1 MPPQKSIP
9 ASQKASLQAWKHL
22 YPNAS
27 QQSLCEWFGAEYNYI
42 LSSGLISDIL
52 SSKYSHLDDDA
63 PPPQDLKHQHCE
75 NWPELEN
82 VLYDWITCVE
92 GQIYISAE
100 IIWHKAEHFWV
111 IMYPGMEKPTF
122 SNGWL
127 HWFQSQRSIRWH
139 EQYGEAGDVPKQAEQ
154 EMVFI

>member
-1 MPPQKSIP
+1 M
-9 ASQKASLQAWKHL
+9 
-22 YPNAS
+22 
-27 QQSLCEWFGAEYNYI
+27 
-42 LSSGLISDIL
+42 
-52 SSKYSHLDDDA
+52 
-63 PPPQDLKHQHCE
+63 
-75 NWPELEN
+75 
-82 VLYDWITCVE
+82 E

-127 HWFQSQRSIRWH
+127 HQFQSQRSIRWH

-154 EMVFI
+154 EMMFIQQALSAYSLKNQFNYNKTVLL